1 MARQAVA
8 QPRTSSLWLARD
20 WSTRRI
26 RRYLK
31 RGLDIAVA
39 GIGLLLVAPFLLAIA
54 LAIRIESPG
63 RAMFRQRRIGLHGR
77 TFGVYKFRTMIDGA
91 DELKTELRHQN
102 GHNGVLFKLEADPR
116 ITRVGRFLRRFSL
129 DELPQLLNVVR
140 GEMSLVGPRPLPVE
154 DCDFELDGM
163 RTRLVVR
170 PGLTGLW
177 QVSGRSLLTDEE
189 MIHLDHT
196 YIARWSLALD
206 ATIVLRT
213 IPAVISGRGA
223 Y

>member
-8 QPRTSSLWLARD
+8 RPRTSTLWIARD
-20 WSTRRI
+20 RSSQRVRRH
-26 RRYLK
+26 LK
-31 RGLDIAVA
+31 RGLDIAAA
-39 GIGLLLVAPFLLAIA
+39 GIGLLLAAPLFFAIA

-63 RAMFRQRRIGLHGR
+63 RAMFRQKRLGLRGR
-77 TFGVYKFRTMIDGA
+77 TFGVFKFRTMIDGA
-91 DELKTELRHQN
+91 DGLKTELRHQN
-102 GHNGVLFKLEADPR
+102 GHNGFLFKLEDDPR

-129 DELPQLLNVVR
+129 DELPQLINVLR

-189 MIHLDHT
+189 MLHLDHS
-196 YIARWSLALD
+196 YIARWSLTLD

>member
-8 QPRTSSLWLARD
+8 RPRITSVLLARD
-20 WSTRRI
+20 WSTKRTRRL
-26 RRYLK
+26 LK
-31 RGLDIAVA
+31 RGLDVVIAAFALAVVSPLLLAVA
-39 GIGLLLVAPFLLAIA
+39 LV
-54 LAIRIESPG
+54 IRLETPG
-63 RAMFRQRRIGLHGR
+63 RAMFRQQRLGLRGR

-91 DELKTELRHQN
+91 DELKNDLRHEN
-102 GHNGVLFKLEADPR
+102 GHNVVLFKLEDDPR
-116 ITRVGRFLRRFSL
+116 ITRVGRILRRFSL

-154 DCDFELDGM
+154 DCDHELDGM

-189 MIHLDHT
+189 MLHLDHA
-196 YIARWSLALD
+196 YIAEWSLVLD
-206 ATIVLRT
+206 ASIVLRT
-213 IPAVISGRGA
+213 IPAVLTGRGA